1 MTSARRGRFARNYVK
16 LVAAALLV
24 TAIIA
29 GTGYYPT
36 MKLAGD
42 DHISA
47 MIAGCTMSWIASC
60 AGAVPL
66 ARALSGPS
74 SETATAILASTTI
87 RFFVVLALVA
97 PLTLSGWFD
106 RVVFIV
112 WVAISYLLLLA
123 VDTCYVVRL
132 MKRVS

>member
-1 MTSARRGRFARNYVK
+1 MQ
-16 LVAAALLV
+16 ALRDYLATGSLPQPV
-24 TAIIA
+24 TAVIA
-29 GTGYYPT
+29 GAGYFPT
-36 MKLAGD
+36 VKLAGSG
-42 DHISA
+42 HIAA
-47 MIAGCTMSWIASC
+47 MIAGCTVSWIASC

-66 ARALSGPS
+66 ARALSGAS

-106 RVVFIV
+106 RVVFVV